1 MEFSALASKET
12 SALLT
17 RLLDRSSKASLERVA
32 TLRAAL
38 DTASRALETAIATT
52 PEIDADVDE
61 LVKRLS
67 KAAAAEADVRLKHL
81 SAEARKITDALRGEL
96 AEVIGEKDALA
107 ISLTDA
113 RAQLE
118 TVRGQLATEQKQSQA
133 AQKANEA
140 SQKELEASQKALE
153 ASRKGL
159 EASQKE
165 LGEARSSSKKLE
177 AANAEAVAGREKEAA
192 ARATLEADLQ
202 GLRGQLDSARKETKR
217 AAAEAE
223 AAVAERRKAE
233 VALSAANSQAQA
245 AEAKLSAV
253 TTLFKTS
260 AARVQVL
267 EREHEQQAAAMR
279 ELEGRAHVPVDLDME
294 IPNAAGAGVLDGLLG
309 AFDALSAATTIGDV
323 LATLGEQLAAE
334 FPRVALFRVKGNRLE
349 GTHQI
354 GFDLTNDIGKVI
366 IPLAMDSLLT
376 RAVTSGH
383 TERLSGDAI
392 DASGLPFGGSPTFAL
407 AMPIIVD
414 AESIALVYAD
424 DFAEPRQESRNDED
438 VNAKFAEALRQH
450 TVALLMRLT
459 TELKAMAEL
468 RAYAGSLLSEIEQM
482 YVSDVAAGKQGEE
495 LQKRLHANLDYA
507 RSIFSNRAQF
517 ESPSAGALLDAQV
530 GAMADTHKDSAF
542 GRDLAIV
549 IQWSS
554 DSSRAA
560 EAS

>member
-1 MEFSALASKET
+1 MEFSALAAKET

-17 RLLDRSSKASLERVA
+17 RVLGTASDATLERVA
-32 TLRAAL
+32 ALRAAL
-38 DTASRALETAIATT
+38 DQASRALEAAAAP
-52 PEIDADVDE
+52 PEIDRDVDE
-61 LVKRLS
+61 LVRRLT

-81 SAEARKITDALRGEL
+81 SAEARKITDALRAEL
-96 AEVIGEKDALA
+96 ADVIGEKDALA
-107 ISLTDA
+107 ISLKDSRAQLDA
-113 RAQLE
+113 IRGQLAAEQKQAQTTQKELAEANASRKDLSDAYASKERELADAQASKQKELAQAIATRDKEASARSSAEGELQSLKSQLE
-118 TVRGQLATEQKQSQA
+118 TVRKDAKRTA
-133 AQKANEA
+133 A
-140 SQKELEASQKALE
+140 
-153 ASRKGL
+153 
-159 EASQKE
+159 
-165 LGEARSSSKKLE
+165 
-177 AANAEAVAGREKEAA
+177 
-192 ARATLEADLQ
+192 D
-202 GLRGQLDSARKETKR
+202 
-217 AAAEAE
+217 AE
-223 AAVAERRKAE
+223 AAVAEKRKAE

-260 AARVQVL
+260 AARVQAL
-267 EREHEQQAAAMR
+267 EREQEQQAAAMR
-279 ELEGRAHVPVDLDME
+279 ELEARTHTSSDAETE
-294 IPNAAGAGVLDGLLG
+294 ISPAVSTGILDGLLG

-376 RAVTSGH
+376 RAVTSGRM
-383 TERLSGDAI
+383 ERLSGDAI
-392 DASGLPFGGSPTFAL
+392 DTSGLPFGGSPTFAL
-407 AMPIIVD
+407 AMPVVVD
-414 AESIALVYAD
+414 AESIAIVYAD
-424 DFAEPRQESRNDED
+424 DFSEPRQESRNDED

-450 TVALLMRLT
+450 TIALLMRLT

-468 RAYAGSLLSEIEQM
+468 RAYAASLLGEIEQM
-482 YVSDVAAGKQGEE
+482 YQSDVAAGKQGEE

-507 RSIFSNRAQF
+507 RSIYSNRAQF

-530 GAMADTHKDSAF
+530 TGMAEAHRDNAF
-542 GRDLAIV
+542 GRDLALV
-549 IQWSS
+549 VEWSS

>member
-1 MEFSALASKET
+1 MEFSALAAKET

-17 RLLDRSSKASLERVA
+17 RALDAASKASLDRVEA
-32 TLRAAL
+32 LRAVV
-38 DTASRALETAIATT
+38 DSASKALEAAIAA
-52 PEIDADVDE
+52 PPDVERDVDE
-61 LVKRLS
+61 LVKRLT
-67 KAAAAEADVRLKHL
+67 KAAAAETDVRLKHL
-81 SAEARKITDALRGEL
+81 SAEARKITDALRAEL
-96 AEVIGEKDALA
+96 GEVIGEKDALA
-107 ISLTDA
+107 ISLKDS
-113 RAQLE
+113 RAQLD
-118 TVRGQLATEQKQSQA
+118 TLRAQLATEQKQAQA
-133 AQKANEA
+133 V
-140 SQKELEASQKALE
+140 QKELAEAHL
-153 ASRKGL
+153 
-159 EASQKE
+159 
-165 LGEARSSSKKLE
+165 SSKKLE
-177 AANAEAVAGREKEAA
+177 SAKAETAAARDKEAA
-192 ARATLEADLQ
+192 ARAVAEGELQ
-202 GLRGQLDSARKETKR
+202 TLRGQFDKAVKDAKR
-217 AAAEAE
+217 ASTEAE
-223 AAVAERRKAE
+223 AAVSERRKAE

-260 AARVQVL
+260 AARVQAL
-267 EREHEQQAAAMR
+267 EREQEQQAAAMR
-279 ELEGRAHVPVDLDME
+279 ELEARIHTPVE
-294 IPNAAGAGVLDGLLG
+294 IESELPTAVGTSVLDGLLG
-309 AFDALSAATTIGDV
+309 AFEALAGATTIGDV

-366 IPLAMDSLLT
+366 VPLAMDSLLT
-376 RAVTSGH
+376 RAITSGH

-392 DASGLPFGGSPTFAL
+392 DTSGLPFGGSPTFAL
-407 AMPIIVD
+407 AMPIVVD
-414 AESIALVYAD
+414 AEAIAIVYAD

-468 RAYAGSLLSEIEQM
+468 RAYAGSLITKIEQM
-482 YVSDVAAGKQGEE
+482 YQSDVSAGKQGEE

-507 RSIFSNRAQF
+507 RSIYSNRAQF

-530 GAMADTHKDSAF
+530 TAMADANRDSAF

-549 IQWSS
+549 LEWST
-554 DSSRAA
+554 DSARAA

>member
-1 MEFSALASKET
+1 MEFSALAAKET

-17 RLLDRSSKASLERVA
+17 R
-32 TLRAAL
+32 AL
-38 DTASRALETAIATT
+38 DTAAKASLDRVDALRATLDSASKALEAAIAA
-52 PEIDADVDE
+52 PPDVERDIDE
-61 LVKRLS
+61 LVKRLT

-81 SAEARKITDALRGEL
+81 SAEARKITDALRSELGE
-96 AEVIGEKDALA
+96 VTGEKDALA
-107 ISLTDA
+107 ISLKDS
-113 RAQLE
+113 RAQLD
-118 TVRGQLATEQKQSQA
+118 TLRAQLATDQKQAQA
-133 AQKANEA
+133 V
-140 SQKELEASQKALE
+140 QKELAEVL
-153 ASRKGL
+153 L
-159 EASQKE
+159 
-165 LGEARSSSKKLE
+165 SSKKLE
-177 AANAEAVAGREKEAA
+177 SAKAEAAAARDKEAA
-192 ARATLEADLQ
+192 ARAVAEGELQ
-202 GLRGQLDSARKETKR
+202 TLRGQVDSARKDAKR
-217 AAAEAE
+217 ASTDAE
-223 AAVAERRKAE
+223 AAVSEKRKAE

-260 AARVQVL
+260 AARVQAL
-267 EREHEQQAAAMR
+267 EREQEQQAAAMR
-279 ELEGRAHVPVDLDME
+279 ELEARIHTPVE
-294 IPNAAGAGVLDGLLG
+294 IESELPGAAGTSVGVLDGLLG
-309 AFDALSAATTIGDV
+309 AFEALSGAMTIGDV

-366 IPLAMDSLLT
+366 VPLAMDSLLT

-392 DASGLPFGGSPTFAL
+392 DTSGLPFGGSPTFAL
-407 AMPIIVD
+407 AMPIVVD
-414 AESIALVYAD
+414 AESIAIVYAD

-468 RAYAGSLLSEIEQM
+468 RAYAGSLITEIEQM
-482 YVSDVAAGKQGEE
+482 YQSDVSAGKQGEE

-507 RSIFSNRAQF
+507 RSIYSNRAQF

-530 GAMADTHKDSAF
+530 TAMADANRDSAF

-549 IQWSS
+549 LDWSA

>member
-38 DTASRALETAIATT
+38 DTASKALETAIATT

-61 LVKRLS
+61 LAKRLS

-118 TVRGQLATEQKQSQA
+118 TLRGQLATEQKQGQA
-133 AQKANEA
+133 AQKALEA
-140 SQKELEASQKALE
+140 SQKELEASQKELSE
-153 ASRKGL
+153 A
-159 EASQKE
+159 Q
-165 LGEARSSSKKLE
+165 SSNKRLD
-177 AANAEAVAGREKEAA
+177 AAHAEAVAAREKEAA

-202 GLRGQLDSARKETKR
+202 GIRGQLDSARKETKR

-260 AARVQVL
+260 AARVQAL
-267 EREHEQQAAAMR
+267 EREQEQQAAAMR
-279 ELEGRAHVPVDLDME
+279 ELEGRTHAPADMDGE
-294 IPNAAGAGVLDGLLG
+294 LPHAAGAGVLDGLLG

-554 DSSRAA
+554 DASRAA